1 MSRSEKP
8 HPPGLPGLMA
18 LSFHQ
23 GRGPALRQ
31 RAGLLVGITIACTL
45 WLLVREAN
53 LLAGRL
59 WDEGLTPRQFLP
71 LIQIPSPQVRISA
84 VYYDGYATGEAD
96 EAIQL
101 WNVGPQTVS
110 LAGWKLGDGSRTTT
124 LPEMAL
130 PPGAFVWCA
139 REAMA
144 FRSVFGHA
152 PDCEW
157 GVDTDRS
164 VPNAWGGSLRLSN
177 QGARITLHTPEG
189 DLADVVSYASAP
201 VGSGWEGPPVKPYT
215 AGGFGVE
222 GQILYRKLD
231 ARAQPLPDTDR
242 ATDWAVDP
250 ADPVAGRRVRYPGWD
265 LEAFWPAYVVTET
278 AHLTV
283 TIAPD
288 NMFEVILAHI
298 QAARESI
305 TLEGYV
311 LESVPLGLAL
321 AERAQAGVEVR
332 ILLEGS
338 PSGGIRDVQRWITQH
353 IAAAGGQVYYMV
365 NDRNQAHD
373 RYRFQH
379 AKLMIFDGRI
389 VYIGSEN
396 FSADSMPDDDKRN
409 GTWGRRGV
417 GLLTDAPG
425 VVARAQALVTA
436 DLDPAHHAD
445 IFAWNATDP
454 IYGLPPDGY
463 TPPASQDGTLYQV
476 QFATPLALY
485 DTFAFEVVQS
495 PETSLRADAGLLP
508 MVARAGA
515 GDTVLVEQLY
525 EHRHWGPLSSTP
537 ADDPNPRLEAYLA
550 AARRG
555 ARVRVLLDRYFD
567 DPSNPRGNAAT
578 VAYLNEL
585 ARQENLD
592 LEARRGNPTYLGLHN
607 KMVLVGMNGRGW
619 VHVGSLNGSEMA
631 AKVNR
636 ELALQ
641 VQSDEV
647 YRYLAEMFWR
657 DWEKS

>member
-1 MSRSEKP
+1 M
-8 HPPGLPGLMA
+8 
-18 LSFHQ
+18 
-23 GRGPALRQ
+23 
-31 RAGLLVGITIACTL
+31 
-45 WLLVREAN
+45 W
-53 LLAGRL
+53 LLAGTPSL
-59 WDEGLTPRQFLP
+59 SAEIAKMPWDEDLTSRQFLP
-71 LIQIPSPQVRISA
+71 IIHAASPVASPPVRISA
-84 VYYDGYATGEAD
+84 VYYDGYTTGETD

-101 WNVGPQTVS
+101 WNVGTQTVS
-110 LAGWKLGDGSRTTT
+110 LAEWKLGDGSRTAM
-124 LPEMAL
+124 LPAIAL
-130 PPGAFVWCA
+130 SPGAFAWCA

-144 FRSVFGHA
+144 FRTTFGHA

-157 GVDTDRS
+157 GADTDPT
-164 VPNAWGGSLRLSN
+164 VPNAQGGALRLSN
-177 QGARITLHTPEG
+177 QGARVTLHSPDG
-189 DLADVVSYASAP
+189 SLVDVVSYASAP
-201 VGSGWEGPPVKPYT
+201 AGPGWEGPPVEPYT

-222 GQILYRKLD
+222 GQILYRKLN
-231 ARAQPLPDTDR
+231 RQAQPLPDTDR
-242 ATDWAVDP
+242 ATDWAADL

-265 LEAFWPAYVVTET
+265 LEAFWPAYEVTET
-278 AHLTV
+278 ARLTV

-288 NMFEVILAHI
+288 NMFETVLAHV

-305 TLEGYV
+305 ALEGYV
-311 LESVPLGLAL
+311 LESVPIGLAL
-321 AERAQAGVEVR
+321 AERAQAGVKVH
-332 ILLEGS
+332 ILLEGT

-353 IAAAGGQVYYMV
+353 IVAAGGQVYYMV
-365 NDRNQAHD
+365 NDRNYARD

-379 AKLMIFDGRI
+379 AKLMIFDGRV

-396 FSADSMPDDDKRN
+396 PTADSMPDDDKRN

-425 VVARAQALVTA
+425 VVARAQALVAA

-445 IFAWNATDP
+445 IFAWDAADP
-454 IYGLPPDGY
+454 VYGPPPEGY
-463 TPPASQDGTLYQV
+463 TPPASQDGTLYPV
-476 QFATPLALY
+476 RFATPLALY
-485 DTFAFEVVQS
+485 GTFAFEVVQS

-508 MVARAGA
+508 MIARAGA

-525 EHRHWGPLSSTP
+525 EHRHWGPVSSTP

-567 DPSNPRGNAAT
+567 DPSSPRSNAAT

-585 ARQENLD
+585 ARQEGLD

-607 KMVLVGMNGRGW
+607 KMVLVEAGGRNW
-619 VHVGSLNGSEMA
+619 VHVGSLNGLEIA

-647 YRYLAEMFWR
+647 YRYLAEMFWQ
-657 DWEKS
+657 DWEASRP